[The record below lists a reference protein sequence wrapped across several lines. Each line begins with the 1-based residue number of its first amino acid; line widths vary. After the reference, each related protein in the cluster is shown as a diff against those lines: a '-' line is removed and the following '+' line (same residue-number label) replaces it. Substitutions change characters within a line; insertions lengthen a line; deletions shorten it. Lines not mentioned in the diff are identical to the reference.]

1 MNMIRYDVTVSG
13 YDVRY
18 HESFR
23 VFGTSKRHAMMKGIE
38 LARKCDNVKGELRA
52 VARVCREESFT
63 PGINV

>member
-1 MNMIRYDVTVSG
+1 MTLFDVTVSG
-13 YDVRY
+13 PDAMY

-23 VFGTSKRHAMMKGIE
+23 VFGTSKRHAMEKAIGI
-38 LARKCDNVKGELRA
+38 ARKCDNVKGELRA